1 MFNLQ
6 KVLSRLGKT
15 EPTRKKKTIKF
26 DRTNDFFSGEI
37 YL

>member
-26 DRTNDFFSGEI
+26 DRNDFFSGEI